1 MRHIF
6 FSLLLPFLLVS
17 VARNVLAAEYQS
29 SSTQHHHLTFEP
41 SNEKFYT
48 EAGRLVQRQIDL
60 IARIEQALTNPDAN
74 RMRAVGGQLTV
85 QVKTVENFLHR
96 QHKNSHTLCS
106 NQADLA
112 RNLVSLP
119 DQLTESQAQIY
130 CSLYASSQELL
141 KLTPVLDRLL
151 SRRGE
156 LALVRQLPLVTGEH
170 QSDPVLS
177 MAPMQYPHLRKLATP
192 FSTWEPKPPTA
203 ASAPLPVIGRT
214 AKTAIANYVPPVQP
228 AIAAP
233 ESSLTTLATA
243 KQILTATQTSFPP
256 EIRFTDPWENAT
268 ILDRFAYDL
277 DPQESQTYAKFLELP
292 RTGIFRVLQS
302 SAYRRPLNTLRN
314 RLQPSVNERYP
325 FPSLGDAQKRFNP
338 SLALQVQGERFQL
351 RHPGVDYSFMVDLG
365 DVPLEKLD
373 GKLQTIDS
381 PMREFLLNYQPPQK
395 LDALQLDRR
404 RFLSGKDQNWQQNQT
419 ILAHAPAKLNH
430 TYVVRSLQFQIPE
443 KMLNGQP
450 ISQDQLQQVHSSDII
465 LAFRPVRRRRDG
477 SYTVLWRVLNQL
489 PTPQIE
495 Q

>member
-1 MRHIF
+1 LFFFNLISILDFSYSYLIGIFDMRHIF

-74 RMRAVGGQLTV
+74 RMRSVGGQLTV

-112 RNLVSLP
+112 RNSH
-119 DQLTESQAQIY
+119 QLTESQAQIY

-177 MAPMQYPHLRKLATP
+177 MAPMQYPYLRKLATP

-203 ASAPLPVIGRT
+203 ASTPLPVIGRT

-256 EIRFTDPWENAT
+256 EIRFTDPWENAS

-292 RTGIFRVLQS
+292 P
-302 SAYRRPLNTLRN
+302 YW
-314 RLQPSVNERYP
+314 Y
-325 FPSLGDAQKRFNP
+325 FPC
-338 SLALQVQGERFQL
+338 
-351 RHPGVDYSFMVDLG
+351 
-365 DVPLEKLD
+365 
-373 GKLQTIDS
+373 T
-381 PMREFLLNYQPPQK
+381 
-395 LDALQLDRR
+395 
-404 RFLSGKDQNWQQNQT
+404 
-419 ILAHAPAKLNH
+419 
-430 TYVVRSLQFQIPE
+430 
-443 KMLNGQP
+443 
-450 ISQDQLQQVHSSDII
+450 
-465 LAFRPVRRRRDG
+465 
-477 SYTVLWRVLNQL
+477 TVFSL
-489 PTPQIE
+489 PTAAEYSPE
-495 Q
+495 